1 MHRLRML
8 TRLDTRSKLLL
19 TLAGLFITALLV
31 GDIIGGKLFDAG
43 ATTLSVGIIPFPIT
57 FLLTDLLNEFYGKRT
72 ARVVTWV
79 GFGMAVFAFA
89 LITVAVLLPFAEV
102 TRGAEW
108 KGITQSA
115 FDAVFAGSQR
125 ILVAS
130 MVAYLLAQ
138 FTDIWV
144 FTRLKTATEGRLLWL
159 RATGSTLV
167 SQLLDTAVIQTL
179 AWQGTLEPGTLLTLI
194 ASSYAVKVLVAIGLT
209 PLIYLGHALVERVLG
224 IPPARLDA
232 AGEVI
237 ESEAAPRPAV

>member
-1 MHRLRML
+1 ML

-31 GDIIGGKLFDAG
+31 GDIIGGKLFSAG
-43 ATTLSVGIIPFPIT
+43 GATLSVGVIPFPVT

-79 GFGMAVFAFA
+79 GFGMAAFAFA
-89 LITVAVLLPFAEV
+89 VITLAVALPFADV
-102 TRGAEW
+102 TRTPGW
-108 KGITQSA
+108 TGITQPA
-115 FDAVFAGSQR
+115 FDTVFGGSQR

-130 MVAYLLAQ
+130 MVAYLVAQ

-144 FTRLKTATEGRLLWL
+144 FNRLKTMTGGRLLWL

-179 AWQGTLEPGTLLTLI
+179 AWQGTLDGAALVGLI
-194 ASSYAVKVLVAIGLT
+194 VSSYGVKVLVAVGLT

-224 IPPARLDA
+224 LPPARLDA
-232 AGEVI
+232 HGEVLDGV
-237 ESEAAPRPAV
+237 EPAPVNVLR